1 MPKVRIQKHKNR
13 VKKPRRS
20 EKNLINPWLFLCSG
34 PFKNTFFLQPHFLA
48 ASAVFSEQDDEGR
61 DDRYDHEE
69 HEYYDERDDENV
81 ARTQA
86 KTERN
91 QKRKAEHAA

>member
-13 VKKPRRS
+13 VKTKAIR
-20 EKNLINPWLFLCSG
+20 ENLINPWLFFCSG
-34 PFKNTFFLQPHFLA
+34 PFKIHFYSPIFLA

>member
-1 MPKVRIQKHKNR
+1 MAFSLFRAVQKY
-13 VKKPRRS
+13 
-20 EKNLINPWLFLCSG
+20 I
-34 PFKNTFFLQPHFLA
+34 FLQPHFLA